1 MSSCPSRPSRANR
14 PSIPAPA
21 IALAALAALLLV
33 LAPALAAAAP
43 IRLWHAYRDDEARA
57 LGAIVAAFKGE
68 EVELLALPFDA
79 YASKLQAAIPM
90 GEGPDLFI
98 DAHERLG
105 DYRARKLVAP
115 VGDALEPGG
124 EALFQGPALAAVRQG
139 GEIFGLPISQKC
151 MALYMNTA
159 LVREAPAY
167 LEDIAALAG
176 ALPQG
181 VYPLAYEA
189 SNAYAHMPILAA
201 FGGTMLDESDQFGF
215 VGPGPERSLELVRSL
230 IARRVVPEDA
240 NGALVT
246 DLYNTGRAAFVM
258 SGPWF
263 VGGLKD
269 EAKQRSRV
277 VPLPKVR
284 ETGRPMR
291 PFMTVEAV
299 MLSPQGAQRVEAR
312 ALARHIAGAAAAATR
327 LEVARTP
334 PVRSDVAVPADDA
347 FIAAF
352 TEQAKVAIP
361 MPTSPAMRSTW
372 EPSARAIR
380 KVLRGDA
387 SPEVALSEAKHRFDD
402 VRRPL
407 PPPASP
413 APLLVVLG
421 ALALA
426 LVLRWVLAAK
436 RAVSSPTRPALR
448 RSFERSLSAY
458 KYVAHAVVAIGV
470 LVMVPLVIGAATSLF
485 AGSGEGLRYV
495 GLANFI
501 SILTARGEPLFSSG
515 SFYLVLAVTVLWTV
529 VNLFCHVVLGV
540 SLALLLHRPTLRLRA
555 VYRVLLIVPWAV
567 PSYVT
572 ALSWKGMFHRQF
584 GAVTGLIEAV
594 NSAFGTSIEPI
605 AWFSSFTTA
614 FTANVTTNVWLG
626 FPFMMVVTLGAL
638 TAVPEDVLE
647 AAEVDGATR
656 WQRLWSITLPLI
668 RPVLAPAVTLG
679 AIWTFNMF
687 NVVFLVSGGDPDGT
701 TDILVSEAYRWAFT
715 REAQYGYAA
724 AYSVLIFLLLTL
736 ATRASGWR
744 RRTPGSTIPQG
755 GGAAD
760 GSAPATVAATEA
772 V

>member
-1 MSSCPSRPSRANR
+1 MPSRPGRR
-14 PSIPAPA
+14 LTPPALTL
-21 IALAALAALLLV
+21 ALGALAALLLV
-33 LAPALAAAAP
+33 PALAAAAP
-43 IRLWHAYRDDEARA
+43 LRLWHAYRDDEARA

-124 EALFQGPALAAVRQG
+124 EAVFQGPALAAVRQG

-159 LVREAPAY
+159 LVREPPAY

-176 ALPQG
+176 TLPQG

-201 FGGTMLDESDQFGF
+201 FGGTMLDENDQFGF

-230 IARRVVPEDA
+230 IARRIVPEDA

-246 DLYNTGRAAFVM
+246 DLYNTGRAAFVI

-312 ALARHIAGAAAAATR
+312 ALARHIAGAGAAATR

-413 APLLVVLG
+413 APLLVALG

-426 LVLRWVLAAK
+426 LVLRWVFAAK
-436 RAVSSPTRPALR
+436 GAIGGPTLR
-448 RSFERSLSAY
+448 RSFERSIQRSIPAY

-485 AGSGEGLRYV
+485 AGSGESLRYV

-515 SFYLVLAVTVLWTV
+515 SFYLVLAVTVLWTA
-529 VNLFCHVVLGV
+529 VNLFFHVVLGV

-555 VYRVLLIVPWAV
+555 LYRVLLIVPWAV

-656 WQRLWSITLPLI
+656 WQRLWNITLPLI

-744 RRTPGSTIPQG
+744 RRTPGSYIPQG

-760 GSAPATVAATEA
+760 GSAPAPVAATEA

>member
-1 MSSCPSRPSRANR
+1 MPSRRRR
-14 PSIPAPA
+14 P
-21 IALAALAALLLV
+21 ALAALALVLLV
-33 LAPALAAAAP
+33 PALAVAAP

-57 LGAIVAAFKGE
+57 LGAIVAAFQGE
-68 EVELLALPFDA
+68 EVELLAVPFDA
-79 YASKLQAAIPM
+79 YASKLQAAIPR
-90 GEGPDLFI
+90 GQGPDLFI

-105 DYRARKLVAP
+105 DYRARQLVAP
-115 VGDALEPGG
+115 VGDALEADG
-124 EALFQGPALAAVRQG
+124 EAVFQGPALAAVRQG
-139 GEIFGLPISQKC
+139 GEILGLPISQKC

-159 LVREAPAY
+159 LVQEAPAF

-181 VYPLAYEA
+181 AYPLVYEA

-201 FGGTMLDESDQFGF
+201 FGGAMLDEDDQFGLF
-215 VGPGPERSLELVRSL
+215 GPGPERSLELVRSL

-240 NGALVT
+240 DGALVT
-246 DLYNTGRAAFVM
+246 DLFNAGRAAFVI

-263 VGGLKD
+263 VGGLTA
-269 EAKQRSRV
+269 EAKRSARV

-299 MLSPQGAQRVEAR
+299 MLSPQGAQRAEAR
-312 ALARHIAGAAAAATR
+312 ALARHLAGAAAAGTR
-327 LEVARTP
+327 IEFARTP
-334 PVRSDVAVPADDA
+334 PVRNDVAVPADDA

-352 TEQAKVAIP
+352 TEQAKAAIP

-372 EPSARAIR
+372 EPSTRAIR

-387 SPEVALSEAKHRFDD
+387 PPDVALSEAKRRFDD

-413 APLLVVLG
+413 APLLVALG
-421 ALALA
+421 ALALV
-426 LVLRWVLAAK
+426 LVLRWVSAAK
-436 RAVSSPTRPALR
+436 GAAHGPTLRQSLPAYR
-448 RSFERSLSAY
+448 
-458 KYVAHAVVAIGV
+458 YVAHAVVAIGV
-470 LVMVPLVIGAATSLF
+470 LVLVPLVIGAATSLF

-501 SILTARGEPLFSSG
+501 SILTARGGPLFASG
-515 SFYLVLAVTVLWTV
+515 SFYLVLAVTVLWTA
-529 VNLFCHVVLGV
+529 VNLFFHVVLGV

-555 VYRVLLIVPWAV
+555 LYRVLLIVPWAV

-594 NSAFGTSIEPI
+594 NAAFGTSIAPI

-638 TAVPEDVLE
+638 TAVPEEVLE
-647 AAEVDGATR
+647 AAEVDGASR
-656 WQRLWSITLPLI
+656 WQRLWKITLPLI
-668 RPVLAPAVTLG
+668 GPVLAPAVTLG

-744 RRTPGSTIPQG
+744 RRRPGSILPRG

-760 GSAPATVAATEA
+760 GSAPVPVAATEA

>member
-1 MSSCPSRPSRANR
+1 MPGRRP
-14 PSIPAPA
+14 PPAPA
-21 IALAALAALLLV
+21 LTAAALAALLL
-33 LAPALAAAAP
+33 LLSPALAAAAP

-57 LGAIVAAFKGE
+57 LGAIVAAFKGA
-68 EVELLALPFDA
+68 EVELLSLPFDA

-124 EALFQGPALAAVRQG
+124 EAVFQAPALAAVRQEG
-139 GEIFGLPISQKC
+139 QILGLPISQKC

-201 FGGTMLDESDQFGF
+201 FGGAMLDEDDQFGF

-230 IARRVVPEDA
+230 IDRRIVPEDA

-246 DLYNTGRAAFVM
+246 DLYNSGRAAFAI

-269 EAKQRSRV
+269 EAKRRSRV

-284 ETGRPMR
+284 ETGQPMR

-299 MLSPQGAQRVEAR
+299 MLSPQGAQRAEVR

-352 TEQAKVAIP
+352 AEQAKVAIP

-372 EPSARAIR
+372 EPAARAIR

-387 SPEVALSEAKHRFDD
+387 PTDVALSEAKRRFDD

-413 APLLVVLG
+413 APLLLALG
-421 ALALA
+421 ALALFF
-426 LVLRWVLAAK
+426 VLRWVVAAR
-436 RAVSSPTRPALR
+436 RAAHGPTLR
-448 RSFERSLSAY
+448 RELARSLHAY

-470 LVMVPLVIGAATSLF
+470 LVMVPLVVGAATSLF
-485 AGSGEGLRYV
+485 AGSGESLRYV

-501 SILTARGEPLFSSG
+501 SILTARGGPLFASG
-515 SFYLVLAVTVLWTV
+515 SFYLVLAVTVLWTA
-529 VNLFCHVVLGV
+529 VNLFFHVVLGV

-555 VYRVLLIVPWAV
+555 AYRVLLIVPWAV

-614 FTANVTTNVWLG
+614 FTANVATNVWLG

-656 WQRLWSITLPLI
+656 WQRLWNITLPLVK
-668 RPVLAPAVTLG
+668 PVLAPAVTLG

-744 RRTPGSTIPQG
+744 WRRRTPGSHIPQG

-760 GSAPATVAATEA
+760 GSAPAPVAAAEG

>member
-1 MSSCPSRPSRANR
+1 MSSRPGR
-14 PSIPAPA
+14 PAPA

-33 LAPALAAAAP
+33 LGPALAAAAP

-115 VGDALEPGG
+115 VGDALEPDG

-176 ALPQG
+176 TLPQG

-201 FGGTMLDESDQFGF
+201 FGGTMLDEDDQFGF

-246 DLYNTGRAAFVM
+246 DLYNSGRAAFVM

-436 RAVSSPTRPALR
+436 GAVSGPTRPTRPTRPALR

-529 VNLFCHVVLGV
+529 VNLFFHVVLGV

-594 NSAFGTSIEPI
+594 NRAFGTSIEPI

-724 AYSVLIFLLLTL
+724 AYSVLIFLLLTF
-736 ATRASGWR
+736 ATRDWRWR
-744 RRTPGSTIPQG
+744 RRTPGSYIPQG

-760 GSAPATVAATEA
+760 GSAPAPVAATEA

>member
-1 MSSCPSRPSRANR
+1 MPSRRCRLAL
-14 PSIPAPA
+14 AL
-21 IALAALAALLLV
+21 ALAAPALILLL
-33 LAPALAAAAP
+33 PALAAAAP

-57 LGAIVAAFKGE
+57 LDAIVAAFEGE
-68 EVELLALPFDA
+68 EVEVLAVPFDA

-105 DYRARKLVAP
+105 DFRARDLVTP

-124 EALFQGPALAAVRQG
+124 EAVFLGPALAAVRQG
-139 GEIFGLPISQKC
+139 GEILGLPISQKC
-151 MALYMNTA
+151 VALYMNTA
-159 LVREAPAY
+159 LVKEAPAT

-176 ALPQG
+176 SLPEG

-201 FGGTMLDESDQFGF
+201 FGGAMLGEDDQFGF
-215 VGPGPERSLELVRSL
+215 VGPGPERSLELVRAL
-230 IARRVVPEDA
+230 IQRRVVPEDA

-246 DLYNTGRAAFVM
+246 DLFNAGRAAFVI

-263 VGGLKD
+263 AGGLGE
-269 EAKQRSRV
+269 EARRRARV

-284 ETGRPMR
+284 ETGLPMR
-291 PFMTVEAV
+291 PFLTVEAV
-299 MLSPQGAQRVEAR
+299 MLSPQGARRAGAR
-312 ALARHIAGAAAAATR
+312 ALARHLAGAAAAATR

-334 PVRSDVAVPADDA
+334 PVRSDVAVPAGDA

-352 TEQAKVAIP
+352 TEQAKAAIP

-372 EPSARAIR
+372 EPATRAIR

-387 SPEVALSEAKHRFDD
+387 PPDVALSEAKRRFDD

-413 APLLVVLG
+413 APLLVALG
-421 ALALA
+421 ALALLLA
-426 LVLRWVLAAK
+426 LRWVRAA
-436 RAVSSPTRPALR
+436 RGAAPGTGRW
-448 RSFERSLSAY
+448 RSFRRALGRSIGRSIPAY

-470 LVMVPLVIGAATSLF
+470 LVVIPLVIGAATSLF
-485 AGSGEGLRYV
+485 AGRGEGLRYV

-501 SILTARGEPLFSSG
+501 SILTARGGPLFASG
-515 SFYLVLAVTVLWTV
+515 SFYLVLAVTVLWTA
-529 VNLFCHVVLGV
+529 VNLCLHVLLGV

-555 VYRVLLIVPWAV
+555 LYRVLLIVPWAV

-594 NSAFGTSIEPI
+594 NSALGTSIEPI
-605 AWFSSFTTA
+605 SWFSSFTTA

-656 WQRLWSITLPLI
+656 WQRLRMITLPLI

-736 ATRASGWR
+736 ATRDWHFRR
-744 RRTPGSTIPQG
+744 RRTPVSAIPQG
-755 GGAAD
+755 GAEA
-760 GSAPATVAATEA
+760 GSAPLPAAATEVA
-772 V
+772 

>member
-1 MSSCPSRPSRANR
+1 MPSRRCRLALTLAVFAAFA
-14 PSIPAPA
+14 APA
-21 IALAALAALLLV
+21 LILLS
-33 LAPALAAAAP
+33 PALAAAAP

-57 LGAIVAAFKGE
+57 LDAIVAAFEGE
-68 EVELLALPFDA
+68 EVEVLALPFDA

-105 DYRARKLVAP
+105 DFRARALVAP

-124 EALFQGPALAAVRQG
+124 EAVFLGPALAAVRQG
-139 GEIFGLPISQKC
+139 GELLGLPISQKC
-151 MALYMNTA
+151 VALYMNTA
-159 LVREAPAY
+159 LVKEAPAT

-176 ALPQG
+176 SLPEG

-201 FGGTMLDESDQFGF
+201 FGGAMLREDDQFGF

-230 IARRVVPEDA
+230 IERRVIPEDA

-246 DLYNTGRAAFVM
+246 DLFNAGRAAFVI

-263 VGGLKD
+263 AGGLGE
-269 EAKQRSRV
+269 EARRRARV

-284 ETGRPMR
+284 ETGLPMR
-291 PFMTVEAV
+291 PFLTVEAV
-299 MLSPQGAQRVEAR
+299 MLSPQGARRAGAR
-312 ALARHIAGAAAAATR
+312 ALARHLAGAAAAATR

-334 PVRSDVAVPADDA
+334 PVRSDVAVPAGDA

-352 TEQAKVAIP
+352 TEQARAAIP

-372 EPSARAIR
+372 EPATRAIR

-387 SPEVALSEAKHRFDD
+387 PPDVALSEAKRRFDD
-402 VRRPL
+402 VRRPP

-413 APLLVVLG
+413 APLLVALG
-421 ALALA
+421 ALALLLA
-426 LVLRWVLAAK
+426 LRWVRAA
-436 RAVSSPTRPALR
+436 RAAAPGVASWRSLR
-448 RSFERSLSAY
+448 RSIGRSIGRSIPAY

-485 AGSGEGLRYV
+485 AGRGEGLRYV

-501 SILTARGEPLFSSG
+501 SILTARGGPLFASG
-515 SFYLVLAVTVLWTV
+515 SFYLVLAVTVLWTA
-529 VNLFCHVVLGV
+529 VNLCLHVLLGV

-555 VYRVLLIVPWAV
+555 LYRVLLIVPWAV

-594 NSAFGTSIEPI
+594 NSALGTSIEPI
-605 AWFSSFTTA
+605 SWFSSFTTA
-614 FTANVTTNVWLG
+614 FTANVMTNVWLG

-656 WQRLWSITLPLI
+656 WQRLWKITLPLI

-736 ATRASGWR
+736 ATRAFRFRR
-744 RRTPGSTIPQG
+744 RRTPVSAIPQG
-755 GGAAD
+755 GAEA
-760 GSAPATVAATEA
+760 GSAPVPAAATEVA
-772 V
+772 

>member
-1 MSSCPSRPSRANR
+1 MPGRRRTP
-14 PSIPAPA
+14 PAPA
-21 IALAALAALLLV
+21 LAAAAIAALLL
-33 LAPALAAAAP
+33 LLPALAAAAP
-43 IRLWHAYRDDEARA
+43 IRLWHAYRDDEAKA

-79 YASKLQAAIPM
+79 YASKLQAAVPM

-124 EALFQGPALAAVRQG
+124 EAVFQGPALAAVRQE

-176 ALPQG
+176 TLPQG

-201 FGGTMLDESDQFGF
+201 FGGTMLDEHDQFGF

-246 DLYNTGRAAFVM
+246 DLYNTNRAAFAI

-269 EAKQRSRV
+269 EAKRRSRV

-284 ETGRPMR
+284 ETGQPMR

-299 MLSPQGAQRVEAR
+299 MLSPQGARRAEAR

-334 PVRSDVAVPADDA
+334 PVRTDVAVPADDA

-352 TEQAKVAIP
+352 AEQAKVAIP

-372 EPSARAIR
+372 EPAARAIR

-387 SPEVALSEAKHRFDD
+387 PPEVALTEAKRRFDD

-407 PPPASP
+407 PPRASP
-413 APLLVVLG
+413 APLLLVLG

-426 LVLRWVLAAK
+426 LVLRWVVAAK
-436 RAVSSPTRPALR
+436 RAVFDPTRPTGPKLR
-448 RSFERSLSAY
+448 RALARSLPAY

-485 AGSGEGLRYV
+485 AGSGESLRYV

-501 SILTARGEPLFSSG
+501 SILTARGGPLFASG
-515 SFYLVLAVTVLWTV
+515 SFYLVLAVTVLWTA
-529 VNLFCHVVLGV
+529 VNLFFHVLLGV

-555 VYRVLLIVPWAV
+555 LYRVLLIVPWAV

-656 WQRLWSITLPLI
+656 WQRLWNITLPLI

-736 ATRASGWR
+736 ATRDWRWR
-744 RRTPGSTIPQG
+744 RRTPGSYIPQG

-760 GSAPATVAATEA
+760 GSAPAPVAATEA

>member
-1 MSSCPSRPSRANR
+1 MPSRRCRLAL
-14 PSIPAPA
+14 
-21 IALAALAALLLV
+21 ALAAFAAPALILLL
-33 LAPALAAAAP
+33 PALAAAAP

-57 LGAIVAAFKGE
+57 LDAIVAAFEGE
-68 EVELLALPFDA
+68 EVEVLAVPFDA

-105 DYRARKLVAP
+105 DFRARHLVAP

-124 EALFQGPALAAVRQG
+124 EAVFLGPALAAVRQG
-139 GEIFGLPISQKC
+139 GEILGLPISQKC
-151 MALYMNTA
+151 VALYMNTA
-159 LVREAPAY
+159 LVKEAPAT

-176 ALPQG
+176 SLPEG

-201 FGGTMLDESDQFGF
+201 FGGAMLGEDDQFGF
-215 VGPGPERSLELVRSL
+215 VGPGPERSLELVRTL
-230 IARRVVPEDA
+230 IERRVVPEDA

-246 DLYNTGRAAFVM
+246 DLFNAGRAAFVI

-263 VGGLKD
+263 AGGLGE
-269 EAKQRSRV
+269 EARRRARV

-284 ETGRPMR
+284 ETGLPMR
-291 PFMTVEAV
+291 PFLTVEAV
-299 MLSPQGAQRVEAR
+299 MLSPQGARRAGAR
-312 ALARHIAGAAAAATR
+312 ALARHLAGAAAAATR

-334 PVRSDVAVPADDA
+334 PVRSDVAAPAGDA

-352 TEQAKVAIP
+352 TEQAKAAIP

-372 EPSARAIR
+372 EPATRAIR

-387 SPEVALSEAKHRFDD
+387 PPDVALSEAKRRFDD

-413 APLLVVLG
+413 APLLVALG
-421 ALALA
+421 ALALLLA
-426 LVLRWVLAAK
+426 LRWVRAA
-436 RAVSSPTRPALR
+436 RDAAPGTARWRSFR
-448 RSFERSLSAY
+448 RSLKRSIGRSIPAY

-470 LVMVPLVIGAATSLF
+470 LVVIPLVIGAATSLF
-485 AGSGEGLRYV
+485 AGRGEDLRYV

-501 SILTARGEPLFSSG
+501 SILTARGGPLFASG
-515 SFYLVLAVTVLWTV
+515 SFYLVLAVTVLWTA
-529 VNLFCHVVLGV
+529 VNLCLHVLLGV

-555 VYRVLLIVPWAV
+555 LYRVLLIVPWAV

-594 NSAFGTSIEPI
+594 NSALGTSIEPI
-605 AWFSSFTTA
+605 SWFSSFTTA
-614 FTANVTTNVWLG
+614 FTANVATNVWLG

-656 WQRLWSITLPLI
+656 WQRLRKITLPLI

-736 ATRASGWR
+736 ATRDWRFRR
-744 RRTPGSTIPQG
+744 RRTPVSAIPQG
-755 GGAAD
+755 GAEA
-760 GSAPATVAATEA
+760 GSAPVPAAATEVA
-772 V
+772 